1 MSDRVKSGLHLMFLL
16 VEVERCALERAASV
30 HRRGTQ
36 PADAKHF
43 DWRTTFVANVFPK
56 TGHNAAVPRSFS
68 LLVA

>member
-1 MSDRVKSGLHLMFLL
+1 VTQYLIASKAAFILCSSLSKLRG
-16 VEVERCALERAASV
+16 ALERDASV

-43 DWRTTFVANVFPK
+43 DVHPK

-68 LLVA
+68 LLAA